1 MLQPNIL
8 YQIQLRQSAQVKP
21 FNPLR
26 EVLGGGFHH
35 ASQRLGDRIIW
46 TFMKALVTHKAQQS
60 HMPAPWIIY
69 PFRTASIL
77 QRQLP
82 VEVQQSWT
90 ENYQGSNGQIF
101 VICEIY
107 DYWILLLGQKQQ
119 QSDGLSWTLHDG
131 LRQGHLLMVLAEVAQ
146 KIGNALD
153 LDFAGIQMGH
163 GLCQT
168 QESTCGTIAL
178 VQMALDLRLIA
189 VDDTH
194 DVLQLH
200 CWLRAQQQLCHI
212 IAAGPDDAQKHLA
225 EMIATKGVPQQ
236 DR

>member
-1 MLQPNIL
+1 
-8 YQIQLRQSAQVKP
+8 
-21 FNPLR
+21 
-26 EVLGGGFHH
+26 
-35 ASQRLGDRIIW
+35 
-46 TFMKALVTHKAQQS
+46 
-60 HMPAPWIIY
+60 
-69 PFRTASIL
+69 
-77 QRQLP
+77 
-82 VEVQQSWT
+82 
-90 ENYQGSNGQIF
+90 
-101 VICEIY
+101 
-107 DYWILLLGQKQQ
+107 
-119 QSDGLSWTLHDG
+119 
-131 LRQGHLLMVLAEVAQ
+131 
-146 KIGNALD
+146 
-153 LDFAGIQMGH
+153 MGH